1 MSLAIDVDKIKGVCI
16 AGHWYDV
23 LWKDDRG
30 AVISTFLLIHTNL
43 SPNEDMKTSGLPII
57 LSMVAGLMIFVQR
70 DLNLSMLKTENVIS
84 GPSTSIDAVMT

>member
-30 AVISTFLLIHTNL
+30 EECSTFLFDSYEFVTHRGH
-43 SPNEDMKTSGLPII
+43 EDKWPPYYLENGGGAYDIC
-57 LSMVAGLMIFVQR
+57 AEGFEFV
-70 DLNLSMLKTENVIS
+70 DAKTENVIS